1 MNELATWPFATHAM
15 VLRQGDVGEGVADL
29 QRRLIALGFDLGGDD
44 TGVFGEGT
52 SAALRQFQVL
62 RGLRPDG
69 VCDRAVWGAVVEAGF
84 RLGDRVLYRRRP
96 MLRGDDVAE
105 LQRRLS
111 ALGFDTG
118 AIDGIFGDLTRAA
131 VAEFQRNVGLHP
143 DGICGRQTV
152 EELRRLAI
160 REGTGDLVSRVR
172 ERLRAAT
179 VVSELHGRRIG
190 VGEEGGFANG
200 AAAVCRALASAGAV
214 PVPLHHPDASQQA
227 ALANLA
233 GVDCYLG
240 LRLDPDSDSCSSAYY
255 RGFRYESAVSRAL
268 AEHCQRE
275 LPTALGLRDG
285 GTKGMALP
293 ILRETRMPAVLVEIG
308 HPARVVERTSAL
320 GRALVA
326 ALLRWADEL
335 GRSEP
340 DPQLHAQPVDHVEES
355 PVARDLGSRTTDVLP
370 R

>member
-1 MNELATWPFATHAM
+1 MREERAASPRTLHAV
-15 VLRQGDVGEGVADL
+15 VLRRGDRGEGVADL
-29 QRRLIALGFDLGGDD
+29 QRRLIALGFDVGDD
-44 TGVFGEGT
+44 AAGFFGEGT
-52 SAALRQFQVL
+52 AVALRQFQVL

-69 VCDRAVWGAVVEAGF
+69 VCDRTVWSAVVEAGF

-111 ALGFDTG
+111 SLGFDTG

-152 EELRRLAI
+152 EELRRLSV
-160 REGTGDLVSRVR
+160 REGTSDLVSRVR

-179 VVSELHGRRIG
+179 AVPELHGRRIG

-200 AAAVCRALASAGAV
+200 AAAVCRALAGVGAI
-214 PVPLHHPDASQQA
+214 PVPLHHPDPSQQA

-233 GVDCYLG
+233 RVDCYVG

-268 AEHCQRE
+268 AEQCQRE
-275 LPTALGLRDG
+275 LPGILGLRDG

-308 HPARVVERTSAL
+308 RPPRAVERTNAL
-320 GRALVA
+320 GRALVS
-326 ALLRWADEL
+326 ALLRWSEEL
-335 GRSEP
+335 RQSEP
-340 DPQLHAQPVDHVEES
+340 DPQLHAQPVDHVEGS
-355 PVARDLGSRTTDVLP
+355 PAACHFEPRTTVPP